1 MKGLFLWLTII
12 AVAASAPAR
21 QEPSR
26 SILTKPAPRA
36 DQRIHYASDPN
47 CFGDL
52 WLPEN
57 RLAIPVVVVIHGG
70 CWLAE
75 YNLAYIGHLAHALTA
90 EGVAAWSLEYRRV
103 GDSGG
108 GWPGTFEDIG
118 KGIDHLRSI
127 AATFHLDL
135 ARIVVVGHSA
145 GGQLALWA
153 AARPRLSKESPLYS
167 PDPLPI
173 RGVVSLA
180 GIPDLRRQTAG
191 CEDAAQKLLGGAAES
206 LGSRYAQA
214 SPINL
219 LPLGVKQWLI
229 HGERDRMV
237 PAELEKDYAEAARK
251 SGDAVRLTILPTVG
265 HFDLIDPDSPAWPI
279 VRDAVLDLLKQ

>member
-1 MKGLFLWLTII
+1 MRRLLLWLTII
-12 AVAASAPAR
+12 AVGASAPAR

-26 SILTKPAPRA
+26 SILTKPPPKA

-52 WLPEN
+52 WLPESKA
-57 RLAIPVVVVIHGG
+57 AIPVVVVIHGG

-75 YNLAYIGHLAHALTA
+75 YNLSHIAHLSRALTA
-90 EGVAAWSLEYRRV
+90 QGVATWSLEYRRV

-118 KGIDHLRSI
+118 RGIDHLRSM
-127 AATFHLDL
+127 AGPFHLDL
-135 ARIVVVGHSA
+135 AHVVVLGHSA

-180 GIPDLRRQTAG
+180 GIPDLKRQAPG
-191 CEDAAQKLLGGAAES
+191 CEDAAQKLMGGAAES
-206 LGSRYAQA
+206 FGSRYAVA

-229 HGERDRMV
+229 HGERDRIV

-251 SGDAVRLTILPTVG
+251 SGDEVHMTILPGAG
-265 HFDLIDPDSPAWPI
+265 HFDLIDPDSPAWPT
-279 VRDAVLDLLKQ
+279 VRNAVLEALK